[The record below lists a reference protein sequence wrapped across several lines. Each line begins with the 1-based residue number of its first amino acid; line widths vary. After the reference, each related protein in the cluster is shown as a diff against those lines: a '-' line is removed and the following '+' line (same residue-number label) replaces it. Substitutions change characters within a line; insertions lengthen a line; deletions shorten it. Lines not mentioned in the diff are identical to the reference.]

1 MKLPSFLQEH
11 VEKWNDLPTGS
22 KALLIGVVVLGGAFW
37 WHKHQQNAEAAQAAK
52 LAKIQAAAAA
62 DAKRAGG
69 GDAAPAAADENRQR
83 VIPVGNRNMGLED
96 LSAEIGT
103 LRAEVERLRK
113 ERERDP
119 VAANSSSSATL
130 PAPGAAMPRTGAGGV
145 DLNAPA
151 PVSFDAPGATGAAG
165 APVPTPKGA
174 NKAPASLDLPSEAP
188 AAQPNPKLKVWD
200 RAAPAAEAA
209 KAAVPTMVIPV
220 NSGLDG
226 VLLTGVAAR
235 PAGGQGGGAMGAVTS
250 AMNIGVPFVTRIKGD
265 ALMPNFWRHAR
276 LSDCFISGEGLG
288 SLSMERVN
296 AIADRV
302 SCIDEGGQVWEGS
315 PKAYAVDADGTAGLA
330 GRVVSRQGRLL
341 AQAALAGMAAGL
353 GQALSP
359 QAVAGSNTSASGGT
373 QAYQTPSAGFIAAG
387 ALSGGLAAANA
398 QLAKFYLDYAKEI
411 FPVVEVPAGTRVTW
425 ILRETLELRPGKEQ
439 K

>member
-1 MKLPSFLQEH
+1 MKMPDFLQQK
-11 VEKWNDLPTGS
+11 VDQWNDMPTGT
-22 KALLIGVVVLGGAFW
+22 KALLIGVAVLGCAFW
-37 WHKHQQNAEAAQAAK
+37 WHKHGQNAEAAEVAKAAK
-52 LAKIQAAAAA
+52 IKAAAAA

-69 GDAAPAAADENRQR
+69 ADAAPSSSDDNRQR
-83 VIPVGNRNMGLED
+83 VIPGTNRNMGLED
-96 LSAEIGT
+96 LSAEIGA
-103 LRAEVERLRK
+103 LRSEVERLRK

-119 VAANSSSSATL
+119 AASSATF
-130 PAPGAAMPRTGAGGV
+130 PAPGAAMPRPTGAGGV

-151 PVSFDAPGATGAAG
+151 PVTFDAPGGITAG
-165 APVPTPKGA
+165 APMPTPKGS
-174 NKAPASLDLPSEAP
+174 NKAPASLELPSEAP

-200 RAAPAAEAA
+200 RAPAAAAEAA
-209 KAAVPTMVIPV
+209 KAAVPTMVIPA

-265 ALMPNFWRHAR
+265 ALMPNYWRHAR

-296 AIADRV
+296 AIADKV
-302 SCIDEGGQVWEGS
+302 SCIDEDGQVWEGS

-439 K
+439 KQ